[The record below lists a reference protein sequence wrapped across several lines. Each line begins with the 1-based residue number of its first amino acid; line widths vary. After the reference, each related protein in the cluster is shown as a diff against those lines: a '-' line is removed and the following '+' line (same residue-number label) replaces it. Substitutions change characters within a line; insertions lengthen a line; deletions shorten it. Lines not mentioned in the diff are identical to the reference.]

1 MYKRQ
6 VLTGSTKIIDVTGDK
21 PIEIRGYVPEKSV
34 VIPGTIPKNFN
45 AGTFNVP
52 CALIIGKRKE
62 STNKK
67 TSLNDALR
75 DYNVSA

>member
-1 MYKRQ
+1 M
-6 VLTGSTKIIDVTGDK
+6 
-21 PIEIRGYVPEKSV
+21 
-34 VIPGTIPKNFN
+34 IPGTVPKEFSS
-45 AGTFNVP
+45 GTFNVS

-75 DYNVSA
+75 DFNVSV